1 MEKKRW
7 IPCFC
12 TIILGILVI
21 VFARMDA
28 TWTTMGLT
36 IIGVLVIIKGLI
48 NSCCCSSSF
57 EKKESGSCCGD
68 NSSDKDNNCCC
79 G

>member
-21 VFARMDA
+21 VFARLDA
-28 TWTTMGLT
+28 SWTTMALT
-36 IIGVLVIIKGLI
+36 IVGVLVIIKGLI
-48 NSCCCSSSF
+48 NSCCCSDSF
-57 EKKESGSCCGD
+57 GKKEK
-68 NSSDKDNNCCC
+68 KDNNCC